1 MVKVEGLSFAYNRA
15 AGDVLHD
22 INFEAENGKCLAILG
37 NNGAGKST
45 LIKCIDRICPVGE
58 MNRAKSGWH
67 HDGGFNILDL
77 VRAVDIERNTDRY
90 ADTFDIDYE

>member
-1 MVKVEGLSFAYNRA
+1 MAQRVGETG
-15 AGDVLHD
+15 
-22 INFEAENGKCLAILG
+22 
-37 NNGAGKST
+37 
-45 LIKCIDRICPVGE
+45 IDRICPVGE

>member
-1 MVKVEGLSFAYNRA
+1 MA
-15 AGDVLHD
+15 ANLRDRH
-22 INFEAENGKCLAILG
+22 K
-37 NNGAGKST
+37 
-45 LIKCIDRICPVGE
+45 LIQTVRTAQQVGEYGIDRICPVGE

>member
-1 MVKVEGLSFAYNRA
+1 MA
-15 AGDVLHD
+15 ANLRDRHKLHP
-22 INFEAENGKCLAILG
+22 NCSHSREQVGEYG
-37 NNGAGKST
+37 
-45 LIKCIDRICPVGE
+45 IDRICPVGE

-77 VRAVDIERNTDRY
+77 VRAVDIKRNTDRY